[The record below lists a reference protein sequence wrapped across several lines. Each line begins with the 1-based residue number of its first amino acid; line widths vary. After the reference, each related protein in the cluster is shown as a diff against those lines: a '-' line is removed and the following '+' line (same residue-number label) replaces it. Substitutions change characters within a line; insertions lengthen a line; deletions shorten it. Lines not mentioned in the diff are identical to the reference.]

1 MKKTYSDKDLAE
13 LIGLVETQFAD
24 HLKKAE
30 TDLTK
35 TETVIVPE
43 VTPVPTVVV
52 APAAVVVPVEVK
64 KNEFTYTEEDF
75 KEMDTLYKSMNKD
88 EAEAHYKSLKKA
100 IFGDVQETEIKKSE
114 ALDLAKSEN
123 DLLKSEVAKITKEK
137 EDLQKNF
144 DKATEVLGKI
154 VKTVPQRKAI
164 TEIQFVNKTDT
175 DKKDATK
182 LNKRDVAD
190 KLSTQISSGKLEKKD
205 LDAISDYYNKPNG
218 SIELIKHLL

>member
-30 TDLTK
+30 TDLA
-35 TETVIVPE
+35 TEAVIAPI
-43 VTPVPTVVV
+43 TPVAIEV
-52 APAAVVVPVEVK
+52 APAVVAEPVVEVK

-123 DLLKSEVAKITKEK
+123 DLLKSEVAKIAKEK

-144 DKATEVLGKI
+144 DKATEVLAKI

-164 TEIQFVNKTDT
+164 TEIQFVNKTEVETKAVDKMS
-175 DKKDATK
+175 KKD
-182 LNKRDVAD
+182 VAN
-190 KLSTQISSGKLEKKD
+190 KLSTQINSGKLEKKD
-205 LDAISDYYNKPNG
+205 LDLISDFYNKPNG